1 MGKKIFFQDGSSIE
15 ITTEILE
22 PGELATSAYRRIL
35 EFIEELVEV
44 DDEEDSDIVGE
55 DLDDLNNDGLLPLDD
70 DDDDLALD
78 DDWDDDDDDD
88 DAFTDK
94 W

>member
-35 EFIEELVEV
+35 EFIEELIEV
-44 DDEEDSDIVGE
+44 DDEEELDILEE
-55 DLDDLNNDGLLPLDD
+55 DLDDLDDDDLLPLDD
-70 DDDDLALD
+70 DDDDDLILD
-78 DDWDDDDDDD
+78 DDWEEEDDD
-88 DAFTDK
+88 DAFDDK